1 MKFSKKKFLLVAGL
15 ALLVPGAA
23 LTACG
28 NVGNMDVDQ
37 VLPTDDPTSQ
47 KEIVF
52 WHCMGHAKSNQVE
65 VIAKKFNEDYAGKYH
80 VTCKKLSGT
89 YDGLSDAIKKKISGG
104 ETPALSMG
112 YPDNFSAYMTNN
124 INRSVIYR
132 LDNFIKDPNYG
143 YSEEEIAD
151 FVPEFYKEGSAYQFE
166 GTWSMPMYK
175 STEIM
180 FYNAAYFAGDNDQ
193 NKAKFEH
200 DEGYWAVQDVVAKAA
215 AKATPEQLQAL
226 KDWVKAHNGYT
237 YEVPVKWDE
246 MMTTAAKILADRKTE
261 KVVGEFYPVGYDSDA
276 NMLIS
281 QFAQRGIGYTTNENI
296 HRKEDHFLFN
306 NPEAKAFVSDICEKI
321 KSGLIVTKGVIES
334 GKYTNEYFTSGIC
347 AMTIGSTGGSSY
359 NVSSNFPVRLAP
371 VPYAG
376 DTPKYIQQGPSI
388 AFFHNGDEYVHKGAW
403 LFYKYL
409 ADPENNATLALE
421 NSYDPIRNSA
431 FETKQYKDWIG
442 QHDSDLKF
450 DIPYHTKDLRQ
461 NYMLSPVFVGSDEA
475 RDQMGL
481 LFKYIVGSG
490 DSVDEA
496 FTRAYN
502 KCVGAA

>member
-215 AKATPEQLQAL
+215 AKA
-226 KDWVKAHNGYT
+226 
-237 YEVPVKWDE
+237 
-246 MMTTAAKILADRKTE
+246 AK
-261 KVVGEFYPVGYDSDA
+261 GE
-276 NMLIS
+276 
-281 QFAQRGIGYTTNENI
+281 
-296 HRKEDHFLFN
+296 
-306 NPEAKAFVSDICEKI
+306 
-321 KSGLIVTKGVIES
+321 
-334 GKYTNEYFTSGIC
+334 
-347 AMTIGSTGGSSY
+347 
-359 NVSSNFPVRLAP
+359 
-371 VPYAG
+371 
-376 DTPKYIQQGPSI
+376 
-388 AFFHNGDEYVHKGAW
+388 
-403 LFYKYL
+403 
-409 ADPENNATLALE
+409 
-421 NSYDPIRNSA
+421 
-431 FETKQYKDWIG
+431 
-442 QHDSDLKF
+442 
-450 DIPYHTKDLRQ
+450 
-461 NYMLSPVFVGSDEA
+461 
-475 RDQMGL
+475 
-481 LFKYIVGSG
+481 
-490 DSVDEA
+490 
-496 FTRAYN
+496 
-502 KCVGAA
+502 